1 MRASAARQ
9 SARVPAEC
17 HPCSS
22 HETSSPPGGPVLS
35 VLPGVI
41 NLAHSRVSRHHKGLV
56 IFVVLAITLDTL
68 TPGGDSPRARVDR
81 SPSRQ
86 GR

>member
-1 MRASAARQ
+1 MFASAAMQ

-22 HETSSPPGGPVLS
+22 HETSSPPGGPLLS

-56 IFVVLAITLDTL
+56 IFGVLAITLGAL
-68 TPGGDSPRARVDR
+68 TSSGDSPRARVDR
-81 SPSRQ
+81 SPARQ
-86 GR
+86 GP